1 VGILVVSKSSSRAL
15 RILIMV
21 NIGYEAGGAEKSVQL
36 TRDAMRAR
44 GHDVLVVSTDFKLG
58 DRKPFAD
65 VIVPRRPGG
74 TVSSLLSRFWKQDVY
89 QALKATI
96 NEFSPDVIHAHTI
109 GEFGSAALWATGE
122 VPTVL
127 TVHGPE
133 PYTRR
138 LLLWMLPGI
147 YYRRSSYR
155 LRDLKPIGVVY
166 YLFLLF
172 LQRPIY
178 RRGFR
183 YVDMIVTPSIYL
195 ARALDADAGRIP
207 VTQVYNGMVFPP
219 APPFRRTRNVLF
231 VGRLEAVK
239 GVDILLR
246 AAALACEQVHGL
258 SVTIAGDGEDRSR
271 LERMS
276 SDLGLDGIVQFRG
289 WLTLEEVAACYAD
302 AEIVAIPSIWPET
315 LPSVG
320 IEALAAGRPVVA
332 SDVGGIPEI
341 VVDGVTGRLVRRRDA
356 RLLADALVDI
366 LTSAETAEQ
375 MSLSARLSVAKF
387 DMETFGDRIE
397 SIYQMLVR
405 KAEIRDLERFAIARA
420 SVNRND

>member
-1 VGILVVSKSSSRAL
+1 MVSKSSSRVL

-21 NIGYEAGGAEKSVQL
+21 NIGYEAGGAEKSVRL
-36 TRDAMRAR
+36 TRDALRAR

-65 VIVPRRPGG
+65 VIVPRRPDGAVAG
-74 TVSSLLSRFWKQDVY
+74 LLSRFWKQDVY
-89 QALKATI
+89 RTLKATI
-96 NEFSPDVIHAHTI
+96 NDFSPDVIHVHTF

-147 YYRRSSYR
+147 YYRGSSYR

-183 YVDMIVTPSIYL
+183 YVDMILTPSIYL

-246 AAALACEQVHGL
+246 AVALACEQVHGL
-258 SVTIAGDGEDRSR
+258 SVTITGDGEDRSR

-289 WLTLEEVAACYAD
+289 WLTPEEVAACYAE

-315 LPSVG
+315 LPSAG

-356 RLLADALVDI
+356 RLLADALVDV

-375 MSLSARLSVAKF
+375 MSRSARLSVAKF
-387 DMETFGDRIE
+387 DMEAFGDRIE

-405 KAEIRDLERFAIARA
+405 KAEIRDFERSR
-420 SVNRND
+420 S

>member
-1 VGILVVSKSSSRAL
+1 MVVSKSSSRGL
-15 RILIMV
+15 RILMMV
-21 NIGYEAGGAEKSVQL
+21 NIGYEAGGAEKSVRL
-36 TRDAMRAR
+36 TRDALRAR

-74 TVSSLLSRFWKQDVY
+74 AVASLLSRFWKHDVY
-89 QALKATI
+89 QTLKATI
-96 NEFSPDVIHAHTI
+96 NDFSPDVIHLHTI

-147 YYRRSSYR
+147 YYRGSSYR

-183 YVDMIVTPSIYL
+183 YVDMIVAPSINL

-246 AAALACEQVHGL
+246 AVALAREQVHGL
-258 SVTIAGDGEDRSR
+258 SVTITGDGEDRSR

-276 SDLGLDGIVQFRG
+276 SDLGLDGTVQFRG
-289 WLTLEEVAACYAD
+289 WLTLEELAVCYAE

-315 LPSVG
+315 LASVG

-332 SDVGGIPEI
+332 SDVGGIPEV

-375 MSLSARLSVAKF
+375 MSLSARLSVVKF

-397 SIYQMLVR
+397 SIYQMLVS
-405 KAEIRDLERFAIARA
+405 KAETRDLERSR
-420 SVNRND
+420 SSEHR